1 MCDRRNMRLTPI
13 CQKGKLRRQ
22 HSRLRLGIP
31 ARLETLYGRREVEL
45 LDLSQTGAKVALPRF
60 EYVGTAVLHWLGFDA
75 FGEIVW
81 QDDGLLGM
89 AFDEPLPPGL
99 VLNTRNRAPSV
110 VSAED
115 GLASDA
121 AKAWASGTFNSGTE
135 R

>member
-1 MCDRRNMRLTPI
+1 MCDRCIMKLTPI
-13 CQKGKLRRQ
+13 CQKEKLRRQ

-31 ARLETLYGRREVEL
+31 ARLETLYGAREVEL
-45 LDLSQTGAKVALPRF
+45 LDLSQTGAKVALPQF

-89 AFDEPLPPGL
+89 AFDVPLAPWL
-99 VLNTRNRAPSV
+99 VLDTRNRAPSV
-110 VSAED
+110 VSAD
-115 GLASDA
+115 QSASEA
-121 AKAWASGTFNSGTE
+121 ARAWASGAFNAGTE